1 MNRTGSRCTG
11 GRQAGSAGN
20 CIFSRITVHSRAARK
35 TTGRPV
41 SEPARKGVVMAE
53 FKLGNK
59 ALELYRYTLQV
70 TRPVADEKVDAK
82 DVAKVL
88 RTIARADTIEEM
100 RGLLLKTADR
110 LEKKPGRPRFPKSE
124 SFGMIADLRGAARNI
139 VRGVHAANETI
150 FTERPEERLKEIKAV
165 IDECNLMLQLVA
177 LSEELKYADIK
188 RVETWTNKIL
198 DVKRMCLAWMKKDG
212 ERAKKILAE
221 KDREKM
227 TVIIALVRDIMAA
240 EAAGKTKMD
249 TARRQP

>member
-1 MNRTGSRCTG
+1 
-11 GRQAGSAGN
+11 
-20 CIFSRITVHSRAARK
+20 
-35 TTGRPV
+35 
-41 SEPARKGVVMAE
+41 MAE
-53 FKLGNK
+53 KEYVLGNK
-59 ALELYRYTLQV
+59 AKDLYQF
-70 TRPVADEKVDAK
+70 TRQATKPGPDDKVEAK
-82 DVAKVL
+82 DVAKVM
-88 RTIARADTIEEM
+88 RTIAKAKTIEEM
-100 RGLLLKTADR
+100 RELLLKTADR
-110 LEKKPGRPRFPKSE
+110 LDKKPGRPRFPKSE

-221 KDREKM
+221 KDRKKM
-227 TVIIALVRDIMAA
+227 TAIIALVRDIMAA
-240 EAAGKTKMD
+240 EAAGKMMD

>member
-1 MNRTGSRCTG
+1 
-11 GRQAGSAGN
+11 
-20 CIFSRITVHSRAARK
+20 
-35 TTGRPV
+35 
-41 SEPARKGVVMAE
+41 MAE

-59 ALELYRYTLQV
+59 AVELYRYTIQV
-70 TRPVADEKVDAK
+70 TKPVADEKVDAK

-100 RGLLLKTADR
+100 RELLLKTADR
-110 LEKKPGRPRFPKSE
+110 LDKKPGRPRFPKSE

-150 FTERPEERLKEIKAV
+150 FIENPEERLEEIKAV
-165 IDECNLMLQLVA
+165 IDECNLMLRLVA
-177 LSEELKYADIK
+177 LSNDLGYTDIK

-198 DVKRMCLAWMKKDG
+198 DVKRMCLSWMKKDG

-227 TVIIALVRDIMAA
+227 TVIIALVREIMAA
-240 EAAGKTKMD
+240 EEAAKGKTMD

>member
-1 MNRTGSRCTG
+1 
-11 GRQAGSAGN
+11 
-20 CIFSRITVHSRAARK
+20 
-35 TTGRPV
+35 
-41 SEPARKGVVMAE
+41 MAE

-59 ALELYRYTLQV
+59 AVELYRYTLQV
-70 TRPVADEKVDAK
+70 TRPVADDKVDAK
-82 DVAKVL
+82 DAAKVMK
-88 RTIARADTIEEM
+88 TIARADTIEEM
-100 RGLLLKTADR
+100 RELLLKTADR
-110 LEKKPGRPRFPKSE
+110 LDKKPGRPRSPKSE

-165 IDECNLMLQLVA
+165 IDECNLILQLVA

-227 TVIIALVRDIMAA
+227 TVIIALVRDIMA
-240 EAAGKTKMD
+240 EEEAGKTKMD

>member
-1 MNRTGSRCTG
+1 
-11 GRQAGSAGN
+11 
-20 CIFSRITVHSRAARK
+20 
-35 TTGRPV
+35 
-41 SEPARKGVVMAE
+41 MAE

-59 ALELYRYTLQV
+59 AVELYRYTLQV

-100 RGLLLKTADR
+100 RELLLKTADR
-110 LEKKPGRPRFPKSE
+110 LDKKPGRPRFPKSE

-150 FTERPEERLKEIKAV
+150 FIENPEERLEEIKAV
-165 IDECNLMLQLVA
+165 IDECNLMLRLVA
-177 LSEELKYADIK
+177 LSNDLGYTDIK

-198 DVKRMCLAWMKKDG
+198 DVKRMCLSWMKKDG

-227 TVIIALVRDIMAA
+227 TVIIALVREIMAA
-240 EAAGKTKMD
+240 EEAAKGKTMD